1 MQVLTTIFQ
10 YAMAITGLS
19 LIIIV
24 HELGH
29 LVAAKSSGIYVEE
42 FFVGI
47 GPKIF
52 KKKSKS
58 GTTYGISAI
67 PVGGY
72 NKLLGMDRSEAV
84 PAGMEEKA
92 FHNKSFFKK
101 FLVCIGGSGF
111 NIIFAVILI
120 MIFLSMGVFAPST
133 TIEYIQP
140 DSPADISGFEKGDD
154 FVSLNGRKIESW
166 DDFSKITK
174 EYPGQEVTYTIIR
187 GGEEM
192 EIKAELQDVEGQ
204 GYLGISPLFIKE
216 RLGFFEI
223 VKESFKI
230 LWDVCVFTVRA
241 VGMLFRGEL
250 SFSEARPVSPIG
262 VVSIFQ
268 QSVKM
273 GFQDFIFF
281 VALVSIMLGFGNL
294 LPILP
299 LDGGNIM
306 LVVVESIRKRPIP
319 KKVFE
324 IFNSIGIFILVSI
337 LLIGFIFDIIRPFD
351 ITNI

>member
-1 MQVLTTIFQ
+1 MQVLITIFQ
-10 YAMAITGLS
+10 YVLAIVGLS
-19 LIIIV
+19 LIVIV
-24 HELGH
+24 HESGH
-29 LVAAKSSGIYVEE
+29 FLAAKASGIYVEE
-42 FFVGI
+42 FFIGI

-52 KKKSKS
+52 KIKSKS
-58 GTTYGISAI
+58 GTSYGISAV

-101 FLVCIGGSGF
+101 FLVCISGSGF

-140 DSPADISGFEKGDD
+140 DSPADVNGFEKGDD
-154 FVSLNGRKIESW
+154 VIALNGRDIESW
-166 DDFSKITK
+166 DDFSTITK
-174 EYPGQEVTYTIIR
+174 EYPDQEVTYTIIR
-187 GGEEM
+187 DGEEM
-192 EIKAELQDVEGQ
+192 EIEARLENIEGQ
-204 GYLGISPLFIKE
+204 GFLGISPLYVKE
-216 RLGFFEI
+216 RLSFFEI
-223 VKESFKI
+223 VEESFKI
-230 LWDVCVFTVRA
+230 LWDVCVFIVKA

-268 QSVKM
+268 QSVNM

-299 LDGGNIM
+299 LDGGNIL
-306 LVVVESIRKRPIP
+306 LVVIESIRKKPVP

-324 IFNSIGIFILVSI
+324 IFNSIGIFILLSI

>member
-1 MQVLTTIFQ
+1 MQVLITIFQ
-10 YAMAITGLS
+10 YVLAIVGLS
-19 LIIIV
+19 LIVIV
-24 HELGH
+24 HESGH
-29 LVAAKSSGIYVEE
+29 FLAAKASGIYVEE
-42 FFVGI
+42 FFIGI

-52 KKKSKS
+52 KIKSKS
-58 GTTYGISAI
+58 GTSYGISAV

-101 FLVCIGGSGF
+101 FLVCISGSGF

-140 DSPADISGFEKGDD
+140 DSPADMNGFEKGDD
-154 FVSLNGRKIESW
+154 VIALNGRDIESW
-166 DDFSKITK
+166 DDFSTITK
-174 EYPGQEVTYTIIR
+174 EYPDQEVTYTIIR
-187 GGEEM
+187 DGEEM
-192 EIKAELQDVEGQ
+192 EIEARLENIEGQ
-204 GYLGISPLFIKE
+204 GFLGISPLYVKE
-216 RLGFFEI
+216 RLSFFEI
-223 VKESFKI
+223 VEESFKI
-230 LWDVCVFTVRA
+230 LWDVCVFIVKA

-268 QSVKM
+268 QSVNM

-299 LDGGNIM
+299 LDGGNIL
-306 LVVVESIRKRPIP
+306 LVVIESIRKKPVP

-324 IFNSIGIFILVSI
+324 IFNSIGIFILLSI

>member
-1 MQVLTTIFQ
+1 MQVLITIFQ
-10 YAMAITGLS
+10 YVLAILGLS

-24 HELGH
+24 HESGH
-29 LVAAKSSGIYVEE
+29 FLAAKASGIYVEE
-42 FFVGI
+42 FFIGI

-52 KKKSKS
+52 KIKSKS
-58 GTTYGISAI
+58 GTSYGISAI

-84 PAGMEEKA
+84 PAGMKEKA

-101 FLVCIGGSGF
+101 FLVCISGSGF

-140 DSPADISGFEKGDD
+140 DSPADVSGFEKGDD
-154 FVSLNGRKIESW
+154 VIALNGRGIESW
-166 DDFSKITK
+166 DDFSTITK
-174 EYPGQEVTYTIIR
+174 EYPGQEVTYTVIR
-187 GGEEM
+187 DGEEM
-192 EIKAELQDVEGQ
+192 EIRAKLENLEGQ
-204 GYLGISPLFIKE
+204 GFLGISPLYVKE

-230 LWDVCVFTVRA
+230 LWDVCVFTVKA

-250 SFSEARPVSPIG
+250 SFSEARPVSPVG

-268 QSVKM
+268 QSVNM

-299 LDGGNIM
+299 LDGGNIL
-306 LVVVESIRKRPIP
+306 LVVIESIRKKPVP

-324 IFNSIGIFILVSI
+324 IFNSIGIFILLSI
-337 LLIGFIFDIIRPFD
+337 LLIGFIFDIIKPFD

>member
-1 MQVLTTIFQ
+1 MQVLITIFQ
-10 YAMAITGLS
+10 YILAIIGLS

-24 HELGH
+24 HEFGH
-29 LVAAKSSGIYVEE
+29 FLAAKASGIYVEE
-42 FFVGI
+42 FFIGI

-58 GTTYGISAI
+58 GTSYGISAI

-101 FLVCIGGSGF
+101 FLVCVSGSGF
-111 NIIFAVILI
+111 NIVFAVILI
-120 MIFLSMGVFAPST
+120 MIFLSMGVMAPST

-140 DSPADISGFEKGDD
+140 DSPADLSGFEEGDD
-154 FVSLNGRKIESW
+154 VIALNGRKIESW
-166 DDFSKITK
+166 DDFSTMTK
-174 EYPGQEVTYTIIR
+174 EYPGEEVTYTIIR
-187 GGEEM
+187 DGEEM
-192 EIKAELQDVEGQ
+192 ELEAELENLEGQ
-204 GYLGISPLFIKE
+204 GFLGISPLYVKE
-216 RLGFFEI
+216 RLGFSEI

-230 LWDVCVFTVRA
+230 LWDVCVFFVKA
-241 VGMLFRGEL
+241 IGMLFRGEI
-250 SFSEARPVSPIG
+250 SFSEARPVSPVG

-268 QSVKM
+268 QSVKL

-299 LDGGNIM
+299 LDGGNIV
-306 LVVVESIRKRPIP
+306 LVAVESIRKKPVP

-337 LLIGFIFDIIRPFD
+337 LIIGFVFDIISPFD

>member
-10 YAMAITGLS
+10 YVLAIAGLS

-24 HELGH
+24 HESGH
-29 LVAAKSSGIYVEE
+29 FIAAKASGIYVEE
-42 FFVGI
+42 FFIGI

-52 KKKSKS
+52 KIKSKS

-84 PAGMEEKA
+84 PAGMEEKT

-101 FLVCIGGSGF
+101 FLVCISGSGF
-111 NIIFAVILI
+111 NIVFAVILI
-120 MIFLSMGVFAPST
+120 IIFLSMGVWAPST

-140 DSPADISGFEKGDD
+140 ESPANVSGFEKGDD
-154 FVSLNGRKIESW
+154 VIAINGRKIDSW
-166 DDFSKITK
+166 DDFSEMTK
-174 EYPGQEVTYTIIR
+174 EYPDQEVTYTIVR
-187 GGEEM
+187 DGKEM
-192 EIKAELQDVEGQ
+192 EMEAELENIEGQ
-204 GYLGISPLFIKE
+204 GFLGISPLYVKV
-216 RLGFFEI
+216 RLGFFEM

-230 LWDVCVFTVRA
+230 LWDVCVFTVKA

-250 SFSEARPVSPIG
+250 SFSEARPVSPVG

-281 VALVSIMLGFGNL
+281 IALVSIMLGFGNL

-299 LDGGNIM
+299 LDGGNIV
-306 LVVVESIRKRPIP
+306 LVAVESIRKKPIP
-319 KKVFE
+319 KKLFE
-324 IFNSIGIFILVSI
+324 IFNSIGIFILISI
-337 LLIGFIFDIIRPFD
+337 LLIGFIFDIISPFD

>member
-1 MQVLTTIFQ
+1 MQALITIFQ
-10 YAMAITGLS
+10 YVLAIVGLS

-24 HELGH
+24 HESGH
-29 LVAAKSSGIYVEE
+29 FLAAKASGIYVEE
-42 FFVGI
+42 FFIGI

-52 KKKSKS
+52 KIKSKS
-58 GTTYGISAI
+58 GTSYGISAV

-92 FHNKSFFKK
+92 FHNKSFYKK

-120 MIFLSMGVFAPST
+120 MIFLSMGVFVPST
-133 TIEYIQP
+133 TIEYVQP
-140 DSPADISGFEKGDD
+140 DSPADISGFEKGDN
-154 FVSLNGRKIESW
+154 VIALNGIEIESW
-166 DDFSKITK
+166 DDFSTITR

-187 GGEEM
+187 DGEEM
-192 EIKAELQDVEGQ
+192 EIGTKLENIEGQ
-204 GYLGISPLFIKE
+204 GFLGIGPLYVKE

-230 LWDVCVFTVRA
+230 LWDVCVFTVKA

-250 SFSEARPVSPIG
+250 SFSEARPVSPVG

-268 QSVKM
+268 QSVNM

-299 LDGGNIM
+299 LDGGNIL
-306 LVVVESIRKRPIP
+306 LVVVESIRKKPIP
-319 KKVFE
+319 KKVFD
-324 IFNSIGIFILVSI
+324 IFNSIGIFILLSI

>member
-10 YAMAITGLS
+10 YILAIIGLS

-24 HELGH
+24 HEFGH
-29 LVAAKSSGIYVEE
+29 FLAAKFSGIYVEE

-52 KKKSKS
+52 KRKSKG

-92 FHNKSFFKK
+92 FHGKSFFKK
-101 FLVCIGGSGF
+101 FLVCISGSGF

-120 MIFLSMGVFAPST
+120 MIFLSMGVWAPST

-140 DSPADISGFEKGDD
+140 DSPADISGFEKADE
-154 FVSLNGRKIESW
+154 VVALNGRKIESW
-166 DDFSKITK
+166 DDFSDITK
-174 EYPGQEVTYTIIR
+174 EYPGQEVNYTIMR
-187 GGEEM
+187 DEKEM
-192 EIKAELQDVEGQ
+192 EINAELENIDGQ
-204 GYLGISPLFIKE
+204 GFLGISPLYVKE

-223 VKESFKI
+223 VKESFRI
-230 LWDVCVFTVRA
+230 LWDVCVFLVKA

-250 SFSEARPVSPIG
+250 SFSEARPVSPVG
-262 VVSIFQ
+262 VVSIIQ

-299 LDGGNIM
+299 LDGGNIV
-306 LVVVESIRKRPIP
+306 LVAVESIRKKPIP
-319 KKVFE
+319 RKLFE
-324 IFNSIGIFILVSI
+324 IFNSIGIFILISI
-337 LLIGFIFDIIRPFD
+337 LLIGFIFDIISPFD

>member
-10 YAMAITGLS
+10 YVLAIIGLS
-19 LIIIV
+19 LIVIV
-24 HELGH
+24 HEFGH
-29 LVAAKSSGIYVEE
+29 FVAAKSSGIYVEE
-42 FFVGI
+42 FFIGI

-52 KKKSKS
+52 KRKSKS
-58 GTTYGISAI
+58 GTAYGVSAI

-72 NKLLGMDRSEAV
+72 NKLLGMDRSETV
-84 PAGMEEKA
+84 PAGMEEKT

-101 FLVCIGGSGF
+101 FLVCISGSGF

-120 MIFLSMGVFAPST
+120 MIFLSMGVWAPST

-140 DSPADISGFEKGDD
+140 DSPADISGFKKGDE
-154 FVSLNGRKIESW
+154 VIALNGIKVESW
-166 DDFSKITK
+166 DEFSAMTK
-174 EYPGQEVTYTIIR
+174 EYPGRKVTYTIIR
-187 GGEEM
+187 NGKEM
-192 EIKAELQDVEGQ
+192 EMEAELENMEGE
-204 GYLGISPLFIKE
+204 GFLGIGPLYVKE

-230 LWDVCVFTVRA
+230 LWDVCVFLVKA

-250 SFSEARPVSPIG
+250 SFSEARPVSPVG

-268 QSVKM
+268 QSVSM

-281 VALVSIMLGFGNL
+281 VALVSIMMGFGNL

-299 LDGGNIM
+299 LDGGNVV
-306 LVVVESIRKRPIP
+306 LVAVESIRKKPIP
-319 KKVFE
+319 RRLFE
-324 IFNSIGIFILVSI
+324 IFNSIGIFILISI
-337 LLIGFIFDIIRPFD
+337 LLIGFIFDIISPFD